1 VEGVL
6 VLRPCRMVHSSVEFP
21 IEEAFCDREG
31 FVLHI
36 SRLRPGRVSRPVVR
50 AYFAVEGSAGAFDR
64 WAIGVGD
71 IVEVKG

>member
-1 VEGVL
+1 
-6 VLRPCRMVHSSVEFP
+6 
-21 IEEAFCDREG
+21 
-31 FVLHI
+31 
-36 SRLRPGRVSRPVVR
+36 VVR